1 MNKYFN
7 TSRPSG
13 GSTTEFASRIY
24 FPRQFNNLIE
34 SRALGSGR
42 SLARQVKTRVAR
54 PSKATPDLSQHVLPL
69 PEALRIK
76 GDVLVLSDRSHATAP
91 EDSFPPIAGLGASAE
106 GSVLGTAHH
115 KSLARLQHAQGRSRD
130 ARDLLKPVYARFT
143 EGFETADLQGARLF
157 LEELT

>member
-1 MNKYFN
+1 MNN
-7 TSRPSG
+7 QADSRP
-13 GSTTEFASRIY
+13 EFY

-76 GDVLVLSDRSHATAP
+76 GDVLVLSDRSHATAA
-91 EDSFPPIAGLGASAE
+91 EDLFRRSLELARRQKALSWE
-106 GSVLGTAHH
+106 LRTTM
-115 KSLARLQHAQGRSRD
+115 SLARLQHAQGRSRD

>member
-1 MNKYFN
+1 MNNQADY
-7 TSRPSG
+7 R
-13 GSTTEFASRIY
+13 RIY

-76 GDVLVLSDRSHATAP
+76 GDVLVLSDRSHATAA
-91 EDSFPPIAGLGASAE
+91 EDLFRRSLDLARRQKALSWE
-106 GSVLGTAHH
+106 LRTTM
-115 KSLARLQHAQGRSRD
+115 SLARLQHAQGRSRD